1 MIKIRVIALL
11 KNKIPIAVF
20 ATLIFFGLIIVLL
33 VRLAENEAKNLAR
46 EFVLSTTG
54 YELTI
59 AGDLEFKYFPSFELV
74 FSDVRLRNQNFSQEL
89 ASASEVIVDL
99 PAETVFGNEI
109 NVQGLSI
116 HDLHINLFVNP
127 DGRNI
132 WQQKRLGNINEISG
146 DETSQSMNHDSI
158 SIEKIRVLNASMDI
172 QNASQGYRYNLS
184 NLDLESDNTNLNGLP
199 FEIKSTLSF
208 LDGGMTNS
216 LPVNFQSTVTLD
228 ADLREAKVR
237 DISFLITPMML
248 TGTIDISN
256 QNDELM
262 YYGALQSNNFD
273 IVELMRTTGLVQQEP
288 EFSGSIEASETL
300 NFEFDFKGDRSELA
314 IENFQGNLGETDFQ
328 AKADVRFKD
337 EYTPYSSRYE
347 LRASRIDL
355 APFIDAISGN
365 DDSNQ
370 PFSSETY
377 QTQDNHF
384 DLPLNVIK
392 DLNLLGSVAIE
403 SIAANDFELEDVNL
417 FTNVEDGVLDIEL
430 QPTNLY
436 GGNAQGLFRIDTN
449 QQISQVMAQ
458 LSMTS
463 ISISDIPSAV
473 TQQLPVQ
480 GRLTLEGNYEASG
493 ENSEDLL
500 NTLVGSTTFSL
511 AENSFD
517 ISLIKQIFT
526 EIASLSPSG
535 ESIQQ
540 WPDIIQFNQLQG
552 ELRFDGGVTENQE
565 IKLSLDNLNIVSTGG
580 VDLEQKRFD
589 YEMGFS
595 FLPPPETQTIPI
607 NELYHN
613 VIWPVRCNARFD
625 SGTDQYCRPD
635 FSRIREIFSQISAN
649 AVRQNIEEEITEQV
663 PQFFQEPA
671 RRILREILN

>member
-1 MIKIRVIALL
+1 M
-11 KNKIPIAVF
+11 
-20 ATLIFFGLIIVLL
+20 FFGLIIVLL

-59 AGDLEFKYFPSFELV
+59 AGDLEFKYFPSFGLI

-89 ASASEVIVDL
+89 ASASELRVDL
-99 PAETVFGNEI
+99 PAETVFGNEL
-109 NVQGLSI
+109 NVQELRI
-116 HDLHINLFVNP
+116 HDLHMNLFVNP

-132 WQQKRLGNINEISG
+132 WQQKRLGNINEISE
-146 DETSQSMNHDSI
+146 DKIPQSMNYDSV

-184 NLDLESDNTNLNGLP
+184 NLNLESDNTNLNGLP

-208 LDGGMTNS
+208 FDSGMTNS
-216 LPVNFQSTVTLD
+216 IPVDFQSTVTLD

-237 DISFLITPMML
+237 DISFLITPVML
-248 TGTIDISN
+248 TGTIDVSN
-256 QNDELM
+256 QNGELI

-273 IVELMRTTGLVQQEP
+273 IVELMRTAGLVQQEP
-288 EFSGSIEASETL
+288 EFSGFIEASETL
-300 NFEFDFKGDRSELA
+300 NFEFDFKGDQSELA
-314 IENFQGNLGETDFQ
+314 LENFQGNLGETDFQ
-328 AKADVRFKD
+328 AKADIRFQD
-337 EYTPYSSRYE
+337 EYTSYSSQYE

-355 APFIDAISGN
+355 APFINAISGN
-365 DDSNQ
+365 DGSDQ
-370 PFSSETY
+370 PFPADTY
-377 QTQDNHF
+377 QSQDNHF
-384 DLPLNVIK
+384 DLPINVIK
-392 DLNLLGSVAIE
+392 NLNVLGSVAIE
-403 SIAANDFELEDVNL
+403 SITADDFAIVDVNL

-430 QPTNLY
+430 QPTDLY

-449 QQISQVMAQ
+449 QRIPQVMAQ
-458 LSMTS
+458 LSMTN
-463 ISISDIPSAV
+463 INMSDITSAV

-480 GRLTLEGNYEASG
+480 GRLVLEGNYEASG

-500 NTLVGSTTFSL
+500 NTLAGSTTFSL

-526 EIASLSPSG
+526 EIASLSPTG

-540 WPDIIQFNQLQG
+540 WPDIIQFNQLG
-552 ELRFDGGVTENQE
+552 GDVRFDGGLTDNQE
-565 IKLSLDNLNIVSTGG
+565 IQLSLDNLNIVSTGG
-580 VDLEQKRFD
+580 VDLEQRKFD
-589 YEMGFS
+589 YEVGFS

-613 VIWPVRCNARFD
+613 VIWPVQCNARFD
-625 SGTDQYCRPD
+625 SGTDQYCSPD
-635 FSRIREIFSQISAN
+635 FSRIREIFSQLSAN
-649 AVRQNIEEEITEQV
+649 AARQTIEEEITEQV

>member
-1 MIKIRVIALL
+1 M
-11 KNKIPIAVF
+11 KNKILIAVI
-20 ATLIFFGLIIVLL
+20 ATLILIGLIIVLL
-33 VRLAENEAKNLAR
+33 VRLAKNEVRNLAH
-46 EFVLSTTG
+46 EFVLSNTS

-59 AGDLEFKYFPSFELV
+59 AGELEFKYFPSFGLI
-74 FSDVRLRNQNFSQEL
+74 FTDVRLRNQNFSQEL
-89 ASASEVIVDL
+89 ASASELGVDL
-99 PAETVFGNEI
+99 SVETVFGNEI
-109 NVQGLSI
+109 NVQELSI
-116 HDLHINLFVNP
+116 NDLHINLFVTP

-132 WQQKRLGNINEISG
+132 WQQKRLGNINEISE
-146 DETSQSMNHDSI
+146 DESPQGMNFDSV

-172 QNASQGYRYNLS
+172 QNANQGYRYNLS

-199 FEIKSTLSF
+199 FEIKSSLSF
-208 LDGGMTNS
+208 LDSGMANS
-216 LPVNFQSTVTLD
+216 LPVNLQSTVTLD
-228 ADLREAKVR
+228 ADLWEAKIR
-237 DISFLITPMML
+237 DIRFLITPMML
-248 TGTIDISN
+248 TGTIDVSN
-256 QNDELM
+256 QNDQLI
-262 YYGALQSNNFD
+262 YNGALKSNNFD
-273 IVELMRTTGLVQQEP
+273 IVELMRTTGLVQQET

-300 NFEFDFKGDRSELA
+300 NFEFDFTGDQSELA
-314 IENFQGNLGETDFQ
+314 LENFQGNLGETDFQ
-328 AKADVRFKD
+328 AKADIRFKD

-355 APFIDAISGN
+355 APFINAISDNNGS
-365 DDSNQ
+365 DQ

-384 DLPLNVIK
+384 DLPLNLIR

-436 GGNAQGLFRIDTN
+436 GGSAQGLFRVDTN
-449 QQISQVMAQ
+449 QRIPQVMAQ
-458 LSMTS
+458 LSMTN
-463 ISISDIPSAV
+463 ISMSDITSAV
-473 TQQLPVQ
+473 TQELPIQ
-480 GRLTLEGNYEASG
+480 GRLSLEGNYEATG

-526 EIASLSPSG
+526 EIASLSPTG

-552 ELRFDGGVTENQE
+552 EVRFDGGLTDNQE
-565 IKLSLDNLNIVSTGG
+565 IQLSLDNLNIVSTGG
-580 VDLEQKRFD
+580 VDLEQRRFD
-589 YEMGFS
+589 YEVGFS

-635 FSRIREIFSQISAN
+635 FSRIREIFSQLSAN
-649 AVRQNIEEEITEQV
+649 VVRQTIEEEITEQV
-663 PQFFQEPA
+663 PQLFQEPA

>member
-1 MIKIRVIALL
+1 M
-11 KNKIPIAVF
+11 
-20 ATLIFFGLIIVLL
+20 FFGLIIVLL

-59 AGDLEFKYFPSFELV
+59 AGDLEFKYFPSFGLI

-89 ASASEVIVDL
+89 ASASELRVDL
-99 PAETVFGNEI
+99 PAETVFGNEL
-109 NVQGLSI
+109 NVQELRI
-116 HDLHINLFVNP
+116 HDLHMNLFVNP

-132 WQQKRLGNINEISG
+132 WQQKRLGNINEISE
-146 DETSQSMNHDSI
+146 DKIPQSMNYDSV

-184 NLDLESDNTNLNGLP
+184 NLNLESDNTNLNGLP

-208 LDGGMTNS
+208 FDSGMTNS
-216 LPVNFQSTVTLD
+216 IPVDFQSTVTLD

-237 DISFLITPMML
+237 DISFLITPVML
-248 TGTIDISN
+248 TGTIDVSN
-256 QNDELM
+256 QNGELI

-273 IVELMRTTGLVQQEP
+273 IVELMRTAGLVQQEP
-288 EFSGSIEASETL
+288 EFSGFIEASETL
-300 NFEFDFKGDRSELA
+300 NFEFDFKGDQSELA
-314 IENFQGNLGETDFQ
+314 LENFQGNLGETDFQ
-328 AKADVRFKD
+328 AKADIRFQD
-337 EYTPYSSRYE
+337 EYTSYSSQYE

-355 APFIDAISGN
+355 APFINAISGN
-365 DDSNQ
+365 DGSDQ
-370 PFSSETY
+370 PFPADTY
-377 QTQDNHF
+377 QSQDNHF
-384 DLPLNVIK
+384 DLPINVIK
-392 DLNLLGSVAIE
+392 NLNVLGSVAIE
-403 SIAANDFELEDVNL
+403 SITADDFAIVDVNL

-430 QPTNLY
+430 QPTDLY

-449 QQISQVMAQ
+449 QRIPQVMAQ
-458 LSMTS
+458 LSMTN
-463 ISISDIPSAV
+463 INMSDITSAV

-480 GRLTLEGNYEASG
+480 GRLVLEGNYEASG

-500 NTLVGSTTFSL
+500 NTLAGSTTFSL

-526 EIASLSPSG
+526 EIASLSPTG

-540 WPDIIQFNQLQG
+540 WPDIIQFNQLG
-552 ELRFDGGVTENQE
+552 GDVRFDGGLTDNQE
-565 IKLSLDNLNIVSTGG
+565 IQLSLDNLNIVSTGG
-580 VDLEQKRFD
+580 VDLEQRKFD
-589 YEMGFS
+589 YEVGFS

-635 FSRIREIFSQISAN
+635 FSRIREIFSQLSAN
-649 AVRQNIEEEITEQV
+649 VVRQTIEEEITEQV